1 MRTIN
6 WRLDHDQPELF
17 TRSQWDKGPKPSLL
31 YVLYRLTA
39 ALLVVGLVSASG
51 SISSSPRWLVF
62 LTNQGG
68 VLLALHSLLEGWL
81 VVSTYRKPS
90 PPPSFTTLHKLNW
103 ALQTTAW
110 CTALQISLAYWLA
123 VHPFLVSRGLFT
135 STQAILIVAVPGHTL
150 NSLACLFD
158 SLISAR
164 PTSIGHFWLPLAFGA
179 FYLLV
184 NLLFWVGGGLGLCKI
199 HCVSTGSNLNVTDY
213 SFARPAGVPVA
224 VQACDE
230 PPPCDTL
237 VCEDYLYP
245 PLDWSCSPG
254 LAVALVCAIFAS
266 TPLVQVFWWAIF
278 KLRLK
283 LASSLISGEEDQCDP
298 QQLEVIES

>member
-1 MRTIN
+1 M
-6 WRLDHDQPELF
+6 
-17 TRSQWDKGPKPSLL
+17 
-31 YVLYRLTA
+31 
-39 ALLVVGLVSASG
+39 
-51 SISSSPRWLVF
+51 
-62 LTNQGG
+62 
-68 VLLALHSLLEGWL
+68 
-81 VVSTYRKPS
+81 
-90 PPPSFTTLHKLNW
+90 
-103 ALQTTAW
+103 
-110 CTALQISLAYWLA
+110 
-123 VHPFLVSRGLFT
+123 
-135 STQAILIVAVPGHTL
+135 

-164 PTSIGHFWLPLAFGA
+164 PTSIRHFWLPLAFGA

-199 HCVSTGSNLNVTDY
+199 HCVSTLSNLNVTDY

-237 VCEDYLYP
+237 VRKLFPLQLDPVCHHQVCEDYLYP

-266 TPLVQVFWWAIF
+266 TPLVQVELDLW
-278 KLRLK
+278 
-283 LASSLISGEEDQCDP
+283 
-298 QQLEVIES
+298 